1 MMSAPPPYSS
11 SDRPMKRKPIA
22 SLSADSTIPNT
33 NHSQSPTHVTSSQQ
47 IGGRPTLSLSPTAV
61 AQTPASKAVVG
72 EKSQGPFLAHHH
84 VGHQA
89 EPLTNTSITQE
100 PLQLDEWHD
109 DWEES
114 PGSIPNEDGVPSTP
128 VQSPG
133 DPPSQASR
141 SGTQAVG
148 GFLKSAYGEARHFAG
163 GLVAHP
169 HESTKHYTILRHSHG
184 LVFYTGSYTSLAI
197 SVFGDQDLPPN
208 RTFWLQRKG
217 FSGKAG
223 LGIGASFMG
232 SKSAWIDVTPSVSA
246 TADQLK
252 ASDERAWQRD
262 IKTFARKAPKKISDH
277 SVRET
282 NVLRI
287 PCEANDGYLRIV
299 MCSGDRG
306 KKSICP
312 SPMFRLASTSTS
324 PSSLRGTS
332 LRTLPLEAAMTFG
345 QYAGK
350 KATTVMVG
358 PYVNTAKSV
367 VTDQL
372 GSVYQP
378 SWALQ
383 TAASTAASTA
393 FDESGVSKK
402 LDSVNKQYVSTYS
415 DAYVPNAAYTET
427 HASSTHPLV
436 LGHETGPE
444 APYPVQF
451 HGVVSLDTNS
461 EASNRTCPVPIATA
475 MLRSLSDSDIL
486 LRHSGIYFGY
496 VSVTLPA
503 KSKASLEL
511 DEDWHEAIVTFT
523 SRTDTRARVVQHK
536 VVQVHIIEEMDSTM
550 LDNLKLNIMMMGF
563 LRPVPEPVLG
573 QNLDIETERDLW
585 YNDIATTQ
593 ASLSRSAWQA
603 DAILERVRS
612 EKSNRSLTERYVDAR
627 QDVQGKFDK
636 VPSHKLGIRTDGMG
650 MRDRLVG
657 KGGICIRR

>member
-1 MMSAPPPYSS
+1 MSAPPPYSS
-11 SDRPMKRKPIA
+11 SDRLIKRKLIA
-22 SLSADSTIPNT
+22 SLSAESTSPNT
-33 NHSQSPTHVTSSQQ
+33 NLGQSVTSLTSSREVE
-47 IGGRPTLSLSPTAV
+47 GSPTLSLSPTAV
-61 AQTPASKAVVG
+61 AQIPASKAVGG
-72 EKSQGPFLAHHH
+72 EKSQRPSSIDHH
-84 VGHQA
+84 VDQQA
-89 EPLTNTSITQE
+89 ERLTKLSITQE

-109 DWEES
+109 DWEEP
-114 PGSIPNEDGVPSTP
+114 PGSTLSEDGVPSTP
-128 VQSPG
+128 VQNPG
-133 DPPSQASR
+133 DTSSQTSL
-141 SGTQAVG
+141 SSTQAVG

-184 LVFYTGSYTSLAI
+184 LVFYSGSYTSLAI
-197 SVFGDQDLPPN
+197 SVFGDSDLPPD

-232 SKSAWIDVTPSVSA
+232 TKSAWIDVTPSISA
-246 TADQLK
+246 TVGQLK

-262 IKTFARKAPKKISDH
+262 IKTFVRKAPKKISDH

-299 MCSGDRG
+299 MCSGDKG
-306 KKSICP
+306 KKSLCP

-332 LRTLPLEAAMTFG
+332 IRTLPLEAAMRVG
-345 QYAGK
+345 QYAGQ
-350 KATTVMVG
+350 KATTVFVG

-378 SWALQ
+378 SWAVK

-393 FDESGVSKK
+393 FDQSGVPDK
-402 LDSVNKQYVSTYS
+402 LDNVNQQYVSSRS
-415 DAYVPNAAYTET
+415 DAHTPNAANAEND
-427 HASSTHPLV
+427 SSLPHPLV

-451 HGVVSLDTNS
+451 QGVVGLDANS
-461 EASNRTCPVPIATA
+461 EASDRTCPVPIATA
-475 MLRSLSDSDIL
+475 TLRSLSDSDIL

-503 KSKASLEL
+503 KNKASLDL

-523 SRTDTRARVVQHK
+523 SRTDTQARVIQNK
-536 VVQVHIIEEMDSTM
+536 VVTVYIIEEMDNTM
-550 LDNLKLNIMMMGF
+550 LDNLKLDIMMMGF

-573 QNLDIETERDLW
+573 QNSDIGTERESW
-585 YNDIATTQ
+585 YKDIATTQ

-627 QDVQGKFDK
+627 QDVQGKLDK

>member
-1 MMSAPPPYSS
+1 
-11 SDRPMKRKPIA
+11 
-22 SLSADSTIPNT
+22 
-33 NHSQSPTHVTSSQQ
+33 
-47 IGGRPTLSLSPTAV
+47 
-61 AQTPASKAVVG
+61 
-72 EKSQGPFLAHHH
+72 
-84 VGHQA
+84 
-89 EPLTNTSITQE
+89 
-100 PLQLDEWHD
+100 
-109 DWEES
+109 
-114 PGSIPNEDGVPSTP
+114 
-128 VQSPG
+128 
-133 DPPSQASR
+133 
-141 SGTQAVG
+141 
-148 GFLKSAYGEARHFAG
+148 
-163 GLVAHP
+163 
-169 HESTKHYTILRHSHG
+169 
-184 LVFYTGSYTSLAI
+184 
-197 SVFGDQDLPPN
+197 
-208 RTFWLQRKG
+208 
-217 FSGKAG
+217 
-223 LGIGASFMG
+223 MG
-232 SKSAWIDVTPSVSA
+232 SKSAWIDVTPSITA
-246 TADQLK
+246 TVDQLK

-262 IKTFARKAPKKISDH
+262 IKTFVRKAPKKISEH

-358 PYVNTAKSV
+358 SYVNTAKSV

-402 LDSVNKQYVSTYS
+402 LDNVNQQYVSTRS
-415 DAYVPNAAYTET
+415 DAYVPTAANTET
-427 HASSTHPLV
+427 HASSTQPLV

-444 APYPVQF
+444 PPYPVQF
-451 HGVVSLDTNS
+451 HGVVSLDANS
-461 EASNRTCPVPIATA
+461 EADNRTCPVAITTAT
-475 MLRSLSDSDIL
+475 LRSLSDSDIL

-496 VSVTLPA
+496 ASVTLPA
-503 KSKASLEL
+503 KSKGSLDL
-511 DEDWHEAIVTFT
+511 DEDWHEAIITFT

-550 LDNLKLNIMMMGF
+550 LDALRLNVMMMCF
-563 LRPVPEPVLG
+563 LRPAPDPAS
-573 QNLDIETERDLW
+573 QHKLDIEITQELW

-593 ASLSRSAWQA
+593 ASLSRPAWQA
-603 DAILERVRS
+603 DVILERVRS
-612 EKSNRSLTERYVDAR
+612 EKSNRSLTERYVDVR
-627 QDVQGKFDK
+627 QDVQGKLDK
-636 VPSHKLGIRTDGMG
+636 VPSHKLGIRTDGMS

-657 KGGICIRR
+657 KGGICIKRCM